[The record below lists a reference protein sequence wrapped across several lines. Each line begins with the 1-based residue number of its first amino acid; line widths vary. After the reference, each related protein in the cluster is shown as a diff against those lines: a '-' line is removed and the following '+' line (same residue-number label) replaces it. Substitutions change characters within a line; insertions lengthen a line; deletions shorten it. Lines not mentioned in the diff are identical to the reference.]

1 MGQTIGKSEIGELE
15 ICEITGCKS
24 LEEIQQLS
32 LSGLNLVSV
41 NPEVFKRL
49 TNLQSL
55 DVSNNKLSGLKLE
68 GYTLSSLREL
78 NCSSNMLVSVDDFVS
93 FPNLEKA
100 NVSNNV
106 SLEVADRY
114 KLVSLLPKLKVLED
128 KDVSVMREAVE
139 KFDGILAAKVAEHWN
154 GQFEEAYR
162 KSEDVSYRTEIA
174 NEFVQS
180 LQTDVVFGPPAL
192 KKYREFKLTVLGQEH
207 ALKRKQERSIEQR
220 PTKIL
225 KTSPDVEENIHVFQS
240 QNYKPQFKSKRTG
253 VNYAQS
259 EYVLSQLLQTHSL
272 NNDPNDRRTQVWACE
287 FQPDPLNPD
296 KTTTLCATCGGDAVC
311 FIECKTGE
319 VSKKYKQPG
328 DVFYCLAWTVFPVK
342 DTPGVE
348 YRTALA
354 VGGKQC
360 DIRIIQPEDL
370 VCYDSVE
377 AHDGAIESLHFHPTE
392 PTWLFSAGDDNQI
405 VLCELGLST
414 SRKTNPKA
422 TVLMKL
428 KTQGILRSLT
438 IPRHGEVLVGGG
450 DRGCTV
456 WSIVACANK
465 KSELPLYE
473 LNFPGKKK
481 VPLDCV
487 KCLSD
492 HVIAT
497 KRVKESCIMLYYS
510 ESSFQKN
517 DASPAFRLPW
527 KTTDTPFIKCNFR
540 PDCDILIAGDDLGRV
555 WIYDVNRCLC
565 ESRQGKKLEELKE
578 TQMLVCANGTVKTFN
593 HVCSSTS
600 MDYVVA
606 VADSNVVSVW
616 RRLKPVQTSL

>member
-15 ICEITGCKS
+15 ICEITGCHS
-24 LEEIQQLS
+24 LEEIHQLS
-32 LSGLNLVSV
+32 LSGLNLMSV
-41 NPEVFKRL
+41 NSDVLKRL
-49 TNLQSL
+49 RNLHSL
-55 DVSNNKLSGLKLE
+55 DVSKNKLSGLKLE
-68 GYTLSSLREL
+68 GFTLNSLKEL
-78 NCSSNMLVSVDDFVS
+78 NCSSNNLLSVDDFVL
-93 FPNLEKA
+93 FPNLEKVD
-100 NVSNNV
+100 VSDNV

-128 KDVSVMREAVE
+128 KDVSVMREAVK

-154 GQFEEAYR
+154 GHFEEAYR
-162 KSEDVSYRTEIA
+162 MSEDVSYRTDVA
-174 NEFVQS
+174 NEFIQS
-180 LQTDVVFGPPAL
+180 LQTDVVIGPAAL
-192 KKYREFKLTVLGQEH
+192 KKYREFKLTLLGQEH
-207 ALKRKQERSIEQR
+207 AVKRKHEKSAEQR
-220 PTKIL
+220 PAKAL
-225 KTSPDVEENIHVFQS
+225 KTSPAEVEETIFQS
-240 QNYKPQFKSKRTG
+240 QNYKPQFKSKRVG

-259 EYVLSQLLQTHSL
+259 EFVLSQLLQTHSL
-272 NNDPNDRRTQVWACE
+272 NNDPSDRRTQVWACE

-328 DVFYCLAWTVFPVK
+328 DVFYCLAWTVFHVK
-342 DTPGVE
+342 TASGVE

-377 AHDGAIESLHFHPTE
+377 AHEGSIESLHFHPTE

-405 VLCELGLST
+405 VLSELGLST
-414 SRKTNPKA
+414 AAKTNPKA
-422 TVLMKL
+422 TILMKL
-428 KTQGILRSLT
+428 RTQGILRSLT
-438 IPRHGEVLVGGG
+438 VPRHGEVLVGGG
-450 DRGCTV
+450 DKGCTV
-456 WSIVACANK
+456 WSIIACANK
-465 KSELPLYE
+465 KSHLPLYE

-497 KRVKESCIMLYYS
+497 KRVKEPCIMLYYS

-527 KTTDTPFIKCNFR
+527 KVTDTPFIKFNFR
-540 PDCDILIAGDDLGRV
+540 ADCDILIAGDDLGRV

-578 TQMLVCANGTVKTFN
+578 TQKLICANGTVKTFN
-593 HVCSSTS
+593 HVCSSTN

-606 VADSNVVSVW
+606 VADSNVVCVW
-616 RRLKPVQTSL
+616 RRLKPA